1 VAVSGRIWRFLFIA
15 CVLGFVMP
23 GGVAQAKP
31 SVTVEHYD
39 GSSGGVQTESDYL
52 SKWADDGFG
61 PLPAERTFTSA
72 GVTVSSVPFVS
83 SADFS
88 VFDHLKYIA
97 TSRKVWP
104 VPAEGSLTF
113 GTTLTT
119 RTDGIVPELVQHG
132 TYVQS
137 GAAYEA
143 PLLDVQQAST
153 SLNVLDFCTGMVFDW
168 LITATKA
175 APLIERL
182 PSNVTGNTS
191 NPSCPDGTKHVGR
204 ELMFT
209 QYIREVPI
217 AEGVPHRYEITYN
230 RSQDGAYVEY
240 TLDGRRVAKVDQV
253 GIPLDR
259 RGMRYTGTYPSL
271 GAGELVDSQIATLGM
286 AHGLF
291 SVLDAF
297 PFQHPESPELSVS
310 IPVGPGA
317 PGFARLWGQG
327 AEGTWDDFAVTTVN
341 R

>member
-1 VAVSGRIWRFLFIA
+1 MSGRIWLSLVLA
-15 CVLGFVMP
+15 CTLGVVMP
-23 GGVAQAKP
+23 GGVAQGKP
-31 SVTVEHYD
+31 SVIVEHYD
-39 GSSGGVQTESDYL
+39 GASGGEVQTESDYL
-52 SKWADDGFG
+52 SKWDDDAFG
-61 PLPAERTFTSA
+61 ALPATRTFSGA
-72 GVTVSSVPFVS
+72 GVKVSSVPFVS
-83 SADFS
+83 GADFS

-97 TSRKVWP
+97 TATKVWP
-104 VPAEGSLTF
+104 VPADGSLTF

-119 RTDGIVPELVQHG
+119 RTDGIVPGLVQHG
-132 TYVQS
+132 TYVES
-137 GAAYEA
+137 GAAYHA

-153 SLNVLDFCTGMVFDW
+153 SLNVVDFCTGMVLDW
-168 LITATKA
+168 LITGTTA

-182 PSNVTGNTS
+182 PSNVTFNTS
-191 NPSCPDGTKHVGR
+191 NPSCPGAKHVGR

-217 AEGVPHRYEITYN
+217 SEGVPHRFEITYH
-230 RSQDGAYVEY
+230 RGDDGAYVEY
-240 TLDGRRVAKVDQV
+240 ALDGRRVAKVDQV

-259 RGMRYTGTYPSL
+259 RGLRYTGTYPSL
-271 GAGELVDSQIATLGM
+271 GPGELVDSQVHTLGM

-317 PGFARLWGQG
+317 PGHARLFGQG
-327 AEGTWDDFAVTTVN
+327 AEGTWNDFTVTTVN

>member
-1 VAVSGRIWRFLFIA
+1 VSAQRWMVLVLA
-15 CVLGFVMP
+15 CALWVVMP

-31 SVTVEHYD
+31 SKTVEHYD
-39 GSSGGVQTESDYL
+39 GVPGGGVQTESDYL
-52 SKWADDGFG
+52 SKWDDDGFG
-61 PLPAERTFTSA
+61 VLPTTRAFTSA
-72 GVTVSSVPFVS
+72 GVNVSSVPFVS
-83 SADFS
+83 GADFS

-97 TSRKVWP
+97 TATKVWP
-104 VPAEGSLTF
+104 VPAQGSVTF
-113 GTTLTT
+113 ATTLTT
-119 RTDGIVPELVQHG
+119 RTDGIVHGLVQHG

-153 SLNVLDFCTGMVFDW
+153 SLNVIDFCTGMVFDW
-168 LITATKA
+168 LVTATTA

-182 PSNVTGNTS
+182 PSNVTFNTS
-191 NPSCPDGTKHVGR
+191 NPSCPGAKHVGR
-204 ELMFT
+204 ELMYT

-217 AEGVPHRYEITYN
+217 AEGVPHRFEITYN
-230 RSQDGAYVEY
+230 RAEDGAYVEY
-240 TLDGRRVAKVDQV
+240 TLDGQRVAKVDKV

-271 GAGELVDSQIATLGM
+271 GPGELVDSQIATLGM

-317 PGFARLWGQG
+317 PGLARLYGQG
-327 AEGTWDDFAVTTVN
+327 AEGTWNDFTITTAN